1 MTKSIVVLIS
11 GSGSNL
17 QALLDHFAGQP
28 HLARISAVFSNRA
41 DAYGLERAAKA
52 GVPSHV
58 LSHRDYAD
66 RLAFDQAMIE
76 QIDPYQPDLV
86 VLAGFMR
93 ILTPEFTR
101 HYAGRLVNI
110 HPSLLPKYKGLDTH
124 QRALD
129 AGDTEHG
136 CSVHFVTQE
145 LDGGPVIIQAKT
157 TISDDDSADT
167 LAQKIHRLEHRIY
180 PQAVQWF
187 AEDRLQLEPRGA
199 VLDDIVLPPTGHCP
213 E

>member
-1 MTKSIVVLIS
+1 M
-11 GSGSNL
+11 
-17 QALLDHFAGQP
+17 
-28 HLARISAVFSNRA
+28 
-41 DAYGLERAAKA
+41 
-52 GVPSHV
+52 
-58 LSHRDYAD
+58 
-66 RLAFDQAMIE
+66 
-76 QIDPYQPDLV
+76 
-86 VLAGFMR
+86 
-93 ILTPEFTR
+93 
-101 HYAGRLVNI
+101 
-110 HPSLLPKYKGLDTH
+110 
-124 QRALD
+124 
-129 AGDTEHG
+129 
-136 CSVHFVTQE
+136 HFVTQE